1 MLDLYKIEYNRT
13 KYLYN
18 RCGDIIGAEL
28 KHIEKI
34 SSNYDKII
42 KEFEKT
48 ECKYG
53 YVRLYKYNHE
63 KYDNWELIGISNKA
77 VITELYN
84 LWGGQKNGS
93 KL

>member
-1 MLDLYKIEYNRT
+1 MLDLYKIEHNKT
-13 KYLYN
+13 KYLYD

-42 KEFEKT
+42 KEFKKAEL
-48 ECKYG
+48 KYG
-53 YVRLYKYNHE
+53 YVYLYKYNPE
-63 KYDNWELIGISNKA
+63 KYDNWELIGISSKA

-84 LWGGQKNGS
+84 L
-93 KL
+93 